1 MDNEVSIYLNVL
13 LKKIYKN
20 YYLFKNE
27 GFVGILNKF
36 KKKYFKNNMPSYSI
50 RINLDNKSNN
60 KKNILIIDRYVPHF
74 DKDAGSRT
82 VFQLLELFVKLGFN
96 VIFIGDDFIKHEPY
110 TTIIEQANIKVLYG
124 KYYYKNWKK
133 WIKYNGKYIDYFIL
147 NRPYIS
153 VKYIDIIRKYSEG
166 KIIYY
171 GHDLHFLRDLRE
183 YEITND
189 NEKLISSKKWKKLE
203 LSLMKKSDIVY
214 YFSSEEIKIIKEIEP
229 LINCKVIPLNIF
241 QKNNLMNY
249 DFNKRKDIIFVGGFR
264 HEPNVDALIWF
275 DKNIMPLIRQSIPNI
290 ILYVI
295 GSNVTEKI
303 EKLEKDD
310 VQILGYLDDNTLD
323 EYYKKCKICI
333 VPLRYGAG
341 VKGKLL
347 EAMYKQIPVITT
359 SIGAEG
365 LPNIEKCLQIENEP
379 EEFAK
384 KLINMYND
392 NNLLEKLVE
401 NSYKYIMKYFTIDN
415 AINIFKEDFDIKGD

>member
-1 MDNEVSIYLNVL
+1 MDNKINIYLNIFY
-13 LKKIYKN
+13 KKIKKTII
-20 YYLFKNE
+20 LFKNN
-27 GFVGILNKF
+27 GFSGILAKLN
-36 KKKYFKNNMPSYSI
+36 KKYVKEKIPSYPLRYNI
-50 RINLDNKSNN
+50 DGKLH

-96 VIFIGDDFIKHEPY
+96 VIFIGDDFIKHESY
-110 TTIIEQANIKVLYG
+110 TAIIEQANIKVLYG

-133 WIKYNGKYIDYFIL
+133 WIKYNGKYIDYFFL

-153 VKYIDIIRKYSEG
+153 VKYIDVIRKYSEG
-166 KIIYY
+166 KICYY
-171 GHDLHFLRDLRE
+171 GHDLHFFRDLRE

-189 NEKLISSKKWKKLE
+189 NEKLVSSKKWKKLE
-203 LSLMKKSDIVY
+203 LSLMKKSDVAY
-214 YFSSEEIKIIKEIEP
+214 YPSTIEVDKIKEIDP
-229 LINCKVIPLNIF
+229 SINCKVIQPYIF
-241 QKNNLMNY
+241 PKRELQIYDSAKANL
-249 DFNKRKDIIFVGGFR
+249 IFVGGFS
-264 HEPNVDALIWF
+264 HSPNVDGILWF
-275 DKNIMPLIRQSIPNI
+275 VNTIMPLIRQSIPDI

-303 EKLEKDD
+303 KKLEKDD
-310 VQILGYLDDNTLD
+310 VKILGYLDDNTLD

-365 LPNIEKCLQIENEP
+365 LPNIEECLIIENDP
-379 EEFAK
+379 ENFGK

-392 NNLLEKLVE
+392 NNLLKKLAE
-401 NSYKYIMKYFTIDN
+401 NSYYYIMKHFTADN
-415 AINIFKEDFDIKGD
+415 AVNILKEDFDI